1 MQVVRRNKASPPPS
15 THRGWSLHRSLH
27 MFSIVRYYD
36 RSADTGA
43 CAFDRKKTD
52 RTRVCRSCTFFR
64 RFFPSAAAVE
74 IGWVG
79 KTAAS
84 CCGSPSPVR
93 ESRDNCRRRR
103 RVHVPT
109 NRNGRTSKTIYDDET
124 LGPRVHCL
132 KRGADRRGG
141 GGTLKNCTRV
151 GQVRRRTCGLFISDP
166 RWLHSGAIAS
176 PPEETRDKQTLDVDA
191 DITYIIIYTRLYCS
205 LGSSR
210 VALRAQ
216 VTWRKVV
223 FPDNPFFEINNYIVQ

>member
-1 MQVVRRNKASPPPS
+1 MIDQPTQARALSTGRKPIEHAFAGVVRSLAVFSLPR
-15 THRGWSLHRSLH
+15 RWSKS
-27 MFSIVRYYD
+27 
-36 RSADTGA
+36 
-43 CAFDRKKTD
+43 
-52 RTRVCRSCTFFR
+52 
-64 RFFPSAAAVE
+64 
-74 IGWVG
+74 VG
-79 KTAAS
+79 SGK
-84 CCGSPSPVR
+84 
-93 ESRDNCRRRR
+93 RRRLVAVVPLLFVNRAITAGGDDVYTCQQIGTVAR
-103 RVHVPT
+103 RRLFT
-109 NRNGRTSKTIYDDET
+109 TSKRSGRECIVWNAVRTA
-124 LGPRVHCL
+124 G
-132 KRGADRRGG
+132 GG

-223 FPDNPFFEINNYIVQ
+223 FPDNPFFEINNNIVQWTRHKIHLIQSEKNLNNILIYAF